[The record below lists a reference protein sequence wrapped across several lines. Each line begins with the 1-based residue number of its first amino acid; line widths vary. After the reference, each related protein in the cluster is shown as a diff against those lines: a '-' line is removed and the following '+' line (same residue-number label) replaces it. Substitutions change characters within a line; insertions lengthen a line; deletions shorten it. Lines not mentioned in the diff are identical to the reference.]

1 MHSERS
7 TFGELVENYQKRVFQ
22 VAVSILRDED
32 EALDITQEVFIKAFR
47 SYNHFRFDAS
57 PETWLVRITINKVRD
72 HLRKEK
78 LRRLLFMKPGTI
90 SDNQLNTIA
99 DGNQSPQEMLK
110 QKQLKASVRAFQ
122 RGLKGREREVFALRF
137 GNGCT
142 IKEISAVTGI
152 SQSSVKTYLYRALAK
167 AQKHLAE
174 WREP

>member
-1 MHSERS
+1 
-7 TFGELVENYQKRVFQ
+7 L
-22 VAVSILRDED
+22 
-32 EALDITQEVFIKAFR
+32 FI
-47 SYNHFRFDAS
+47 
-57 PETWLVRITINKVRD
+57 
-72 HLRKEK
+72 
-78 LRRLLFMKPGTI
+78 KPGTI

-110 QKQLKASVRAFQ
+110 QKQFKTSVRAFQ

-142 IKEISAVTGI
+142 IKEISAVTSI

-174 WREP
+174 WRES